1 MRWKSSSA
9 LSSSETC
16 LPCLTDLIKY
26 QFRSLLVIQYGFSSG
41 IDVGG
46 FRGSLNAATGT
57 HEFGLGSVKEIIE
70 APVESSSVL
79 LGLPEYKSPH
89 GMAFLVGTTVLAVL
103 LTSAAAKHMV

>member
-1 MRWKSSSA
+1 MEFF
-9 LSSSETC
+9 L
-16 LPCLTDLIKY
+16 LPFPSLIKY
-26 QFRSLLVIQYGFSSG
+26 QFRSLLVIQYVIPSG

-70 APVESSSVL
+70 APVESGSVL